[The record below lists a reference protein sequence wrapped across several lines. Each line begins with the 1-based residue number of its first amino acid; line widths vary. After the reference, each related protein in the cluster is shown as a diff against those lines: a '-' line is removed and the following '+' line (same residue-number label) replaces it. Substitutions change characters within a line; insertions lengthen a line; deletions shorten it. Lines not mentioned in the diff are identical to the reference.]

1 MQFGLRRKL
10 GIGIAAVLVT
20 IAVFYFVLMSVL
32 FSRSHEMLSAALAA
46 KGKAEAV
53 SLAARVPFALTTRD
67 RKEILQILAD
77 FNAKDSA
84 GRSVVILDKTLSEV
98 ASSGAA
104 AARWGAVR
112 DRIRSISDA
121 TSWPMEE
128 FVVSAA
134 PSKNEAEV
142 EGYVVTLSSLEEFL
156 TVQSKLR
163 NWAIAIFLLGIV
175 AIAIAANMVVHRM
188 LVAPIVSTA
197 GRLRDIAHG
206 DGDLTQRL
214 HVSTQDEIGELAR
227 QFNGFA
233 EKLQGVMRDVA
244 ERSRPLTSEAEAL
257 TGASSS
263 LRASVDHTIE
273 RVGSVEQ
280 ATQSMR
286 SNTETVVSAV
296 GDAMHSLNSVA
307 TAVEEMTASIAD
319 IAASSEKAS
328 TMTQDGVV
336 QAKEIDSFM
345 AELSRSALAIDK
357 VTETITSISA
367 QTNLLA
373 LNATIEAA
381 RAGAAGK
388 GFAVVANE
396 IKELAQ
402 QTATAT
408 EDVKER
414 IKGIQSS
421 TQSALAG
428 NARIANV
435 IGTINELVAT
445 IAAAINE
452 QARVAKETAVNIA
465 SANSGVTQAN
475 QLVANEASVVE
486 SIARDVGEVTVAANK
501 ISGVSDGLRQNADRL
516 LNSSSGLQELVTKFK
531 Y

>member
-1 MQFGLRRKL
+1 MRFGLRRQL
-10 GIGIAAVLVT
+10 GVGIVAVLAT
-20 IAVFYFVLMSVL
+20 IALLCFVLMSVL
-32 FSRSHEMLSAALAA
+32 FSRTYDMLSSALAA
-46 KGKAEAV
+46 KGRAEAA
-53 SLAARVPFALTTRD
+53 SLAARVPFALTTKDQGEVR
-67 RKEILQILAD
+67 QILAD
-77 FNAKDSA
+77 FNAKDAA
-84 GRSVVILDKTLSEV
+84 GRSVVILDKNLAEV

-104 AARWGAVR
+104 ASRWSSLS
-112 DRIRSISDA
+112 DKIRSIRDA
-121 TSWPMEE
+121 TSWSLED

-134 PSKNEAEV
+134 PSKNEDQL

-156 TVQSKLR
+156 AVRSSLR
-163 NWAIAIFLLGIV
+163 NWAIVVFLIGVIVIAIV
-175 AIAIAANMVVHRM
+175 ASLVVDRM
-188 LVAPIVSTA
+188 LVAPIVSTG

-206 DGDLTQRL
+206 EGDLTQRL
-214 HVSTQDEIGELAR
+214 NVSRNDEIGELAQ

-233 EKLQGVMRDVA
+233 EKLQGVIRDVA

-257 TGASSS
+257 TSASTS
-263 LRASVDHTIE
+263 LRASVDHTID
-273 RVGSVEQ
+273 RVSSVEH
-280 ATQSMR
+280 AAQSMR
-286 SNTETVVSAV
+286 SNTATVVSAV
-296 GDAMHSLNSVA
+296 DDAMHNLNSVA

-319 IAASSEKAS
+319 IATSSEKAS
-328 TMTQDGVV
+328 SMTRDGVV

-345 AELSRSALAIDK
+345 GELSRSALAIDK

-402 QTATAT
+402 QTAAAT

-428 NARIANV
+428 NARIATV
-435 IGTINELVAT
+435 IGTINELVAS

-452 QARVAKETAVNIA
+452 QTRVAKETAGNIA
-465 SANSGVTQAN
+465 SASSGVTQAN
-475 QLVANEASVVE
+475 QLVSTEATVVE
-486 SIARDVGEVTVAANK
+486 SIAKDVAEVTAAANK
-501 ISGVSDGLRQNADRL
+501 ISGVSEGLRQNADRL
-516 LNSSSGLQELVTKFK
+516 LNSSSGLQALVTKFK